1 MDTKINYYEVL
12 GVPEDADQDQIRKAY
27 KKLAIKWHPD
37 KHADDKEKAQEKF
50 KEISAA
56 YAILGDEKKRK
67 EWETYRKG
75 GFQGGF
81 DFGEDIDP
89 FGMFESFFKK
99 MNFGG
104 GLFNDDDDFFNFD
117 NNMNQFAN
125 IESTFSSGGMGGS
138 SKSVK
143 KSTTI
148 KNGKKFTRTE
158 TTIIENGKK
167 RVEITEGFDGEK
179 PKLITGT
186 VDNNNE
192 PSGEKKYKSSK
203 VIQKRGKGFGGFEH
217 DDFFQDDFMDFGEMG
232 FGQRGFGGFGG
243 FGRDPFG
250 MDDDFGFGFGPG
262 FGGQKKKKGDEFS
275 SGLEDVKLKKKGSR
289 KKK

>member
-12 GVPEDADQDQIRKAY
+12 GIPEDADQEQIRKAY

-37 KHADDKEKAQEKF
+37 KHTDDKEKAQEKF

-67 EWETYRKG
+67 EWDAYRKG

-81 DFGEDIDP
+81 DFGDFDEFDIFKD
-89 FGMFESFFKK
+89 FFRK
-99 MNFGG
+99 MNMGFGE
-104 GLFNDDDDFFNFD
+104 GLFNDDNDDFFNFD
-117 NNMNQFAN
+117 HNLNHFGNF
-125 IESTFSSGGMGGS
+125 ESSSSFSTGGMGGT

-148 KNGKKFTRTE
+148 KDGRRFTRTE

-167 RVEITEGFDGEK
+167 RVEVTEGFEGEK
-179 PKLITGT
+179 PKMISGT
-186 VDNNNE
+186 VDNNKE
-192 PSGEKKYKSSK
+192 SDGAKKYKSSK
-203 VIQKRGKGFGGFEH
+203 AIQKREKGGFGGFGD
-217 DDFFQDDFMDFGEMG
+217 DDFFKDDFMDFGEMG
-232 FGQRGFGGFGG
+232 FGHHGFGG

-250 MDDDFGFGFGPG
+250 MDGFGFGPS
-262 FGGQKKKKGDEFS
+262 FGGQKKRKGDEFS